1 MADQDTSQDTQG
13 AEITVA
19 EAGRTGL
26 QQIAELTGKQPESV
40 TGVEPTEDGWLV
52 TVEVIEDSRI
62 PSSTDILAS
71 YQIEM
76 SPDGELFS
84 YRRERRY
91 ARGHGTTDRG
101 A

>member
-1 MADQDTSQDTQG
+1 MADQDTSQGTQG

-62 PSSTDILAS
+62 PSSTDILAT

-76 SPDGELFS
+76 SLDGELLS

-91 ARGHGTTDRG
+91 ARDYGIAGRG